1 MEINMLIKALLR
13 NRIKTTLLKD
23 KEQLIDFLKEQIPV
37 DSVVGVGDSVT
48 LEETG
53 VYHLLRTGQYRLLD
67 KYRENLSKEEKR
79 KLYLDNF
86 NADFFISSVNAIS
99 MDGKLFNMDGNGTRV
114 APIIYGPRKVFLIA
128 GVNKI
133 VADHDAA
140 IERIRNIAAPLD
152 NVRLQKK
159 NPCIKAGTCVDCK
172 SKTKIC
178 NYLSVIQGQFDD
190 ERIELILL
198 DGSYGY

>member
-23 KEQLIDFLKEQIPV
+23 KEQLIELLKEQIPI

-159 NPCIKAGTCVDCK
+159 NPCTKAGTCMDCK

>member
-1 MEINMLIKALLR
+1 MEMDILIKALLR

-23 KEQLIDFLKEQIPV
+23 KDQLIEFLEERIPTG
-37 DSVVGVGDSVT
+37 STVGVGDSIT

-53 VYHLLRTGQYRLLD
+53 VYHLLRTGDYRFLD
-67 KYRENLSKEEKR
+67 KYRETLSKEEKR
-79 KLYLDNF
+79 KVYLDNF

-99 MDGKLFNMDGNGTRV
+99 LDGKLFNMDGNGTRV
-114 APIIYGPRKVFLIA
+114 APIIYGPQKVFLIA
-128 GVNKI
+128 GLNKI
-133 VADHDAA
+133 VADQDAA

-152 NVRLQKK
+152 NIRLQKK
-159 NPCIKAGTCVDCK
+159 NPCTKAGTCVDCK

-198 DGSYGY
+198 DGKYGY

>member
-23 KEQLIDFLKEQIPV
+23 KEQLIEFLKEQIPV

-48 LEETG
+48 LEEAG

-159 NPCIKAGTCVDCK
+159 NPCTKAGTCVDCK

-178 NYLSVIQGQFDD
+178 NYLSIIQGQFDD

>member
-99 MDGKLFNMDGNGTRV
+99 MDDKLFNMDGNGTRV

-178 NYLSVIQGQFDD
+178 NYLSVIQEQFDD